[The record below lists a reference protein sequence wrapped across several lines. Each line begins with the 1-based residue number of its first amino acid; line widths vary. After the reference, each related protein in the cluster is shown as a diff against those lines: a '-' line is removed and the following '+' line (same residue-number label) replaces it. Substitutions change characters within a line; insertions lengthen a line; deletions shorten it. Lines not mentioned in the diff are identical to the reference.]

1 MGWQGAGI
9 LPSSVWD
16 GKLSMW
22 QERVGGGAIVQFYQ
36 NGIEGG
42 LGARNK
48 GSEDVGCPGEGLR
61 LRMEVCRVLQSPV
74 SVPVSDQLLNGK
86 ILGNLST
93 LNNANGKERS
103 VVTQALCWALYH
115 MCRSYGVSQPWS
127 KR

>member
-1 MGWQGAGI
+1 MVWWAGKGQEFF
-9 LPSSVWD
+9 PPGVWD

-36 NGIEGG
+36 NGTEGG

-74 SVPVSDQLLNGK
+74 SIPVSDQLLNGK

-93 LNNANGKERS
+93 DNANGIERS
-103 VVTQALCWALYH
+103 VVTQAVLGPLSH
-115 MCRSYGVSQPWS
+115 VQVIWS
-127 KR
+127 LTTLE